1 MECYYINR
9 KGKSLGPFSKTQL
22 RMMGR
27 NGKILKSDLVRKG
40 NGPWLNVARVK
51 GLLEIHNPNKNINS
65 KVCDDL
71 DVIDEP
77 GQEVEQENA
86 RGLPVVGLTNLSVI
100 AKRNLPIFALIV
112 CLSAVGLGCL
122 LVFNYPSAGGNNPR
136 GDQFTKIQL
145 LLNARPSGVKV
156 EEPKPASQPNGLVTA
171 TQEPN
176 GTSGSDSLLGD
187 TNAIKTLTV
196 KQATDLAK
204 HKVGGLALNGLTTLS
219 PDVATELAKLKSEV
233 LTLKGLTT
241 LSPEVATELA
251 KFKGFILDLRG
262 LTTVAV
268 EVATELAKL
277 KGENLWLDG
286 LTTVSV
292 EVATELAKFK
302 GNLHLDGLTTL
313 SPEVATELAKL
324 KGTLIL
330 NGLTTLPIEVAKELA
345 KSKGSLN
352 LNGLRTLPIEVA
364 TELAKHKGSLGLSGL
379 TTLSPD
385 VATELANH
393 KGELLLN
400 GLETVSR
407 KTLGILKANPMI
419 RYSQSVRFSEPENTP
434 EGKDSGQ

>member
-22 RMMGR
+22 RMMGL
-27 NGKILKSDLVRKG
+27 NGKIMKSDLVRKG

-65 KVCDDL
+65 TVCDDL

-100 AKRNLPIFALIV
+100 AKRNLPIFALII

-122 LVFNYPSAGGNNPR
+122 LVFNYPSAVDNNTR
-136 GDQFTKIQL
+136 GDQFTKIQPL
-145 LLNARPSGVKV
+145 PNTRPSGVKV

-196 KQATDLAK
+196 KQAT
-204 HKVGGLALNGLTTLS
+204 
-219 PDVATELAKLKSEV
+219 ELAKLNNG
-233 LTLKGLTT
+233 TL
-241 LSPEVATELA
+241 A
-251 KFKGFILDLRG
+251 
-262 LTTVAV
+262 
-268 EVATELAKL
+268 L
-277 KGENLWLDG
+277 KG

-302 GNLHLDGLTTL
+302 GFVLGLKGLTTVSVEVATELAKFKGTLDLDGLTTL

-345 KSKGSLN
+345 KKEGTLVLN
-352 LNGLRTLPIEVA
+352 VLTAVSVEVASELAKSEGTLLLDGLKTLPIEVA
-364 TELAKHKGSLGLSGL
+364 KELAKSKGSLALNGLKTLSVEAATELAKSKGSLDLYGL
-379 TTLSPD
+379 
-385 VATELANH
+385 
-393 KGELLLN
+393 K
-400 GLETVSR
+400 TVSP
-407 KTLGILKANPMI
+407 KTLAILKVNPKI
-419 RYSQSVRFSEPENTP
+419 RFSSDVRVSEPKNKP
-434 EGKDSGQ
+434 